1 MEQCVRWSHWTTERT
16 RTIGPFR
23 GCQSTGATYGTFQ
36 QCMQCVEIHTNA
48 GNQFANNLR
57 CGPALCTRHTRTGDA
72 ERATTALLCAP
83 FATVRVCVC
92 YMCEEVGLSCFLL
105 VIHGT
110 RVLSCWP
117 YMGARRLGC
126 RTENPRSASSGGEL
140 TWLRLAGW
148 SLLSCK
154 PV

>member
-1 MEQCVRWSHWTTERT
+1 MRWSHWTTERT

-72 ERATTALLCAP
+72 ERATTALLRAP
-83 FATVRVCVC
+83 VATVRVGVC
-92 YMCEEVGLSCFLL
+92 YVRRGWTFLFPVGHPWYSCTFLL
-105 VIHGT
+105 AIH
-110 RVLSCWP
+110 
-117 YMGARRLGC
+117 RR
-126 RTENPRSASSGGEL
+126 ASSRVSHGKPSKCVLWGRAYLASFGGLVSYCHANRYE
-140 TWLRLAGW
+140 
-148 SLLSCK
+148 
-154 PV
+154 P